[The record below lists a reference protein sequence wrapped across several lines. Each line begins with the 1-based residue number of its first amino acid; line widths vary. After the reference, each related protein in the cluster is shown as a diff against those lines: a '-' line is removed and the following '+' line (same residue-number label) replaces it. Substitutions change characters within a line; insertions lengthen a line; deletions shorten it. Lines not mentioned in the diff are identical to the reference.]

1 MTPRLVRLAP
11 SMLDGLMALS
21 AAAHWNQNE
30 ADWRAMLEFGQGW
43 GLQVQDEAGRPRL
56 AASTMVLPYERRFA
70 WVSMVLVLPEWRRQ
84 GLAGRLLRVALDH
97 LQRLGLEAVLDAT
110 PAGHPVYQAQG
121 FVDAW
126 HFTRWRLAGRSAPL
140 PASPGAPD
148 VRRLRQE
155 DWPAV
160 ADLDAKAFGASRLP
174 LLQHLAHR
182 LPEAGWVLRQGGE
195 LRGYLLGRDGRTAR
209 QLGPLVVA
217 SREGAPAGLEAVALL
232 DAAVGTIGTLGALGS
247 PGAVGPPDRP
257 SMEQPLVVDVRDGQT
272 ALQDWLS
279 AQGFAPERPFT
290 RMVLQPQRAAG
301 GRGAEDVERAPRAEV
316 ARRAPGDPALVSLVA
331 GPELG

>member
-1 MTPRLVRLAP
+1 
-11 SMLDGLMALS
+11 MLDGLMALS

-56 AASTMVLPYERRFA
+56 AASTVVLPYGQRFA
-70 WVSMVLVLPEWRRQ
+70 WVSMVLVLPEWRRR
-84 GLAGRLLRVALDH
+84 GLAGTLLGVALDH

-126 HFTRWRLAGRSAPL
+126 RFTRWRLAGRSAPL
-140 PASPGAPD
+140 PARPGASD
-148 VRRLRQE
+148 VRPLRQE

-160 ADLDAKAFGASRLP
+160 ADLDAKAFGANRLP

-182 LPEAGWVLRQGGE
+182 LPEAGWVLHQGGE

-217 SREGAPAGLEAVALL
+217 SRKGAPAGQEAIALL
-232 DAAVGTIGTLGALGS
+232 DAAVGALGALGTLGALRT
-247 PGAVGPPDRP
+247 PGAFGGPDGL
-257 SMEQPLVVDVRDGQT
+257 SMAQPWVVDVRDGQP
-272 ALQDWLS
+272 ALQDWLTG
-279 AQGFAPERPFT
+279 QGFAPERPFT
-290 RMVLQPQRAAG
+290 RMVLQPQRAPG
-301 GRGAEDVERAPRAEV
+301 GRGAEGVERAPRAEV
-316 ARRAPGDPALVSLVA
+316 ARRAPGDPSLVSLVA

>member
-56 AASTMVLPYERRFA
+56 AASTVVLPYERRFA
-70 WVSMVLVLPEWRRQ
+70 WVSMVLVLPGWRRQ

-97 LQRLGLEAVLDAT
+97 LQRLSLEAVLDAT

-121 FVDAW
+121 FVDTW
-126 HFTRWRLAGRSAPL
+126 HFTRWRLAGRSTL
-140 PASPGAPD
+140 LRASPGAPD
-148 VRRLRQE
+148 VRPLRQE

-160 ADLDAKAFGASRLP
+160 ADLDAKAFGANRLP

-182 LPEAGWVLRQGGE
+182 LPEAGWVLHRGGE

-217 SREGAPAGLEAVALL
+217 SREGSPAGLEAVALL
-232 DAAVGTIGTLGALGS
+232 DAAIGTLGTLGTS
-247 PGAVGPPDRP
+247 AAVGPPDRP

-272 ALQDWLS
+272 ALQDWLA

-290 RMVLQPQRAAG
+290 RMVLQPRSAPG
-301 GRGAEDVERAPRAEV
+301 GQGAEDVGRAPRAGV
-316 ARRAPGDPALVSLVA
+316 ARRAPGDPALVALVA

>member
-30 ADWRAMLEFGQGW
+30 ADWRAMRELGQGW

-56 AASTMVLPYERRFA
+56 AASTVVLPYERRFA

-121 FVDAW
+121 FVDTW
-126 HFTRWRLAGRSAPL
+126 HFTRWRLAGRSTPL
-140 PASPGAPD
+140 RASLEAPD
-148 VRRLRQE
+148 VRPLRQE

-182 LPEAGWVLRQGGE
+182 LPEAGWVLHRGGE

-232 DAAVGTIGTLGALGS
+232 NAAIGALGS
-247 PGAVGPPDRP
+247 LGTSAAVGPPERP

-272 ALQDWLS
+272 ALQDWLG
-279 AQGFAPERPFT
+279 AQGFASERPFT
-290 RMVLQPQRAAG
+290 RMVLQPRRAPG
-301 GRGAEDVERAPRAEV
+301 GRGAEDLERAPRAGV
-316 ARRAPGDPALVSLVA
+316 ARRAPGDPVLVSLVA

>member
-1 MTPRLVRLAP
+1 
-11 SMLDGLMALS
+11 MALS

-56 AASTMVLPYERRFA
+56 AASTVVLPYERRFA
-70 WVSMVLVLPEWRRQ
+70 WVSMVLVLPGWRRQ

-126 HFTRWRLAGRSAPL
+126 RFTRWRLAGRSAPL

-148 VRRLRQE
+148 VRPLRQE

-182 LPEAGWVLRQGGE
+182 LPEAAWVLRQGGV
-195 LRGYLLGRDGRTAR
+195 LRGYLLGRDGRTAS
-209 QLGPLVVA
+209 QWGPLVVDA
-217 SREGAPAGLEAVALL
+217 QPSAHTDQVAIALL
-232 DAAVGTIGTLGALGS
+232 AAALGALRQD
-247 PGAVGPPDRP
+247 AVQRP
-257 SMEQPLVVDVRDGQT
+257 MLVDIRDGQP
-272 ALQDWLS
+272 ALQDWLT
-279 AQGFAPERPFT
+279 AQGFKPERPFT
-290 RMVLQPQRAAG
+290 RMLHQPLRAQGGHEAGHGGQAPASVL
-301 GRGAEDVERAPRAEV
+301 PRAQ
-316 ARRAPGDPALVSLVA
+316 APGDPSLIVLVA

>member
-1 MTPRLVRLAP
+1 
-11 SMLDGLMALS
+11 
-21 AAAHWNQNE
+21 
-30 ADWRAMLEFGQGW
+30 
-43 GLQVQDEAGRPRL
+43 
-56 AASTMVLPYERRFA
+56 
-70 WVSMVLVLPEWRRQ
+70 MVLVLPGWRRQ

-97 LQRLGLEAVLDAT
+97 LQSLGLEAVLDAT

-126 HFTRWRLAGRSAPL
+126 RFTRWRLAGRSAPL
-140 PASPGAPD
+140 PARPGDPD
-148 VRRLRQE
+148 VRPLRQE

-160 ADLDAKAFGASRLP
+160 ADLDAKAFGANRLP

-182 LPEAGWVLRQGGE
+182 LPEAGWVLHQSGE

-217 SREGAPAGLEAVALL
+217 SREGAPAGLEAIALL
-232 DAAVGTIGTLGALGS
+232 DAAVGALGTLETLGT
-247 PGAVGPPDRP
+247 PGAVGPPDRL
-257 SMEQPLVVDVRDGQT
+257 SMAQPLVVDVRDGQP
-272 ALQDWLS
+272 ALQDWLTG
-279 AQGFAPERPFT
+279 QGFAPERPFT
-290 RMVLQPQRAAG
+290 RMVRQPQRAPG
-301 GRGAEDVERAPRAEV
+301 GRGAEGVERAPRAEV

>member
-1 MTPRLVRLAP
+1 
-11 SMLDGLMALS
+11 
-21 AAAHWNQNE
+21 
-30 ADWRAMLEFGQGW
+30 
-43 GLQVQDEAGRPRL
+43 
-56 AASTMVLPYERRFA
+56 
-70 WVSMVLVLPEWRRQ
+70 
-84 GLAGRLLRVALDH
+84 
-97 LQRLGLEAVLDAT
+97 
-110 PAGHPVYQAQG
+110 
-121 FVDAW
+121 
-126 HFTRWRLAGRSAPL
+126 
-140 PASPGAPD
+140 
-148 VRRLRQE
+148 
-155 DWPAV
+155 V

-272 ALQDWLS
+272 ALQDWLA

>member
-56 AASTMVLPYERRFA
+56 AASTVVLPYERRFA
-70 WVSMVLVLPEWRRQ
+70 WVSMVLVLPGWRRQ

-121 FVDAW
+121 FMDTW
-126 HFTRWRLAGRSAPL
+126 HFTRWRLAGRSTPL
-140 PASPGAPD
+140 RASLEAPD
-148 VRRLRQE
+148 VRPLRQE

-160 ADLDAKAFGASRLP
+160 ADLDAKAFGANRLP

-182 LPEAGWVLRQGGE
+182 LPEAGWVLHRGGE

-217 SREGAPAGLEAVALL
+217 SREGAPAGVEAVALL
-232 DAAVGTIGTLGALGS
+232 DAAIGALGTLGTSA
-247 PGAVGPPDRP
+247 AVGPPDRP

-272 ALQDWLS
+272 ALQDWLA

-290 RMVLQPQRAAG
+290 RMVLQPRSAPG
-301 GRGAEDVERAPRAEV
+301 GQGAEDVERAPRAGV